1 MNNMAANDMRMGKV
15 RTKMGKDR
23 QMETNQR
30 FRTVIFLIVAV
41 VILAAVTAAGILTE
55 GYAVE
60 TDFSQRN
67 LSPSLQHL
75 FGTDWMGRDM
85 LARTLSGLSLSIRI
99 GILTAVV
106 SAAVALFLGTASAVL
121 GRKADAVI
129 SWCIDLV
136 MGIPHILLVMLI
148 SLACGRGFVGVVAGV
163 ALSHWP
169 SLARVIRGELMQLRQ
184 APYIL
189 VAEKMGVSK
198 LQNVKRHMLPHLLP
212 QFLTGL
218 ILLFPHAILHESSVT
233 FLGFGL
239 SSEQPAIG
247 VILSESMQ
255 YLTTGK
261 WWLALFSGLALVLV
275 VVLFALLGE
284 RVRRMLDPSSVHE

>member
-30 FRTVIFLIVAV
+30 FRTVIFLIVTV

-261 WWLALFSGLALVLV
+261 WWLALFPGLALVLV